1 MARRRVG
8 MSNKQMFYR
17 SLALM
22 SAFFMLIS
30 CFVLITTL
38 VMDITGINIFDREE
52 PRKYCIYF
60 WSEDRFLAG
69 RDGYV
74 RGEKIQIPGNP
85 THEEDEY
92 FQYTFRGWD
101 INGDNSP
108 DIIPTRAYYGFDA
121 VAVYQKKQIKPLPK
135 SYDEPDN
142 SDGDNSSSSGE
153 PSTISLPW
161 IVKGVDG
168 HGA

>member
-1 MARRRVG
+1 MARRKIG
-8 MSNKQMFYR
+8 MSNKQRFYR
-17 SLALM
+17 SVALM
-22 SAFFMLIS
+22 SAFFMLLS
-30 CFVLITTL
+30 CFVLIGTL
-38 VMDITGINIFDREE
+38 LMNIIGLNPYDREG
-52 PRKYCIYF
+52 PRVYCIYF

-69 RDGYV
+69 RDSYI

-108 DIIPTRAYYGFDA
+108 DIVPTRAYYGFDA

-135 SYDEPDN
+135 SSNEPDN
-142 SDGDNSSSSGE
+142 SEGGDSSSSE
-153 PSTISLPW
+153 QPSTISLPW
-161 IVKGVDG
+161 IAEGVDG
-168 HGA
+168 NGA